1 VKPPGEEVTVYEVI
15 AAPFDAGS
23 SQDTEI
29 LPVPATTET
38 PDGASGALAGV
49 ISVVA
54 IEGTDDTALLFAV
67 ELVIALN
74 V

>member
-1 VKPPGEEVTVYEVI
+1 VYEVI
-15 AAPFDAGS
+15 TAPFDAGS

-29 LPVPATTET
+29 FPVPAVTSIS
-38 PDGASGALAGV
+38 DGASGALAGV

-54 IEGTDDTALLFAV
+54 IEGTDETAVLLAV

>member
-1 VKPPGEEVTVYEVI
+1 
-15 AAPFDAGS
+15 
-23 SQDTEI
+23 
-29 LPVPATTET
+29 VPATTET

-54 IEGTDDTALLFAV
+54 IEGTDEAAVLLAV

>member
-1 VKPPGEEVTVYEVI
+1 
-15 AAPFDAGS
+15 
-23 SQDTEI
+23 
-29 LPVPATTET
+29 VPAVTSIS
-38 PDGASGALAGV
+38 DGASGALAGV

-54 IEGTDDTALLFAV
+54 IEGTDETAVLLAV